1 MVNLKST
8 WKYGLVLPA
17 ILAMS
22 ACATPVDSQPPIYK
36 AHPIQ
41 IAESVERLELYSRP
55 DGMSLSARD
64 SDAVA
69 QFLSGYMRFGDGPLY
84 MNSPANSSAGV
95 FQTQNMVQTMMA
107 QLGARG
113 APIQQGQYQV
123 FSPNSP
129 APVVVSY
136 RRLKTLPKDCSL
148 NSSLSETYTNQPW
161 PEFGCVQ
168 SANMAAMISPD
179 QLLAPYAY
187 TASDMRRRMTVYD
200 KYIKGES
207 PASQLPPNQSI
218 SATEGN

>member
-1 MVNLKST
+1 MVKLKST
-8 WKYGLVLPA
+8 WKFGLIIPA
-17 ILAMS
+17 MVITAG
-22 ACATPVDSQPPIYK
+22 CATPVDSQPPIYK
-36 AHPIQ
+36 SHPVQ

-69 QFLSGYMRFGDGPLY
+69 QFLNGYMRFGDGPLY
-84 MNSPANSSAGV
+84 MNSPANASAGT
-95 FQTQNMVQTMMA
+95 FQTKNMVQTMMA
-107 QLGARG
+107 QLGGAG
-113 APIQQGQYQV
+113 APIQEGQYQV
-123 FSPNSP
+123 FSLNSP

-148 NSSLSETYTNQPW
+148 NSRLSQTYNNQTW

-168 SANMAAMISPD
+168 SANMGVMVSPE
-179 QLLAPYAY
+179 QFLAPNAF
-187 TASDMRRRMTVYD
+187 AAPDMRRRMTVYD

>member
-1 MVNLKST
+1 MMNLKST
-8 WKYGLVLPA
+8 LKYGLILPA
-17 ILAMS
+17 LVTMS

-69 QFLSGYMRFGDGPLY
+69 QFLSGYMQFGDGPLF
-84 MNSPANSSAGV
+84 MNSPANSTAGT
-95 FQTQNMVQTMMA
+95 FQTKNMVQTMMA
-107 QLGARG
+107 QMGGTG
-113 APIQQGQYQV
+113 APIQEGQYQV

-148 NSSLSETYTNQPW
+148 NSSLSQTYNNQTW

-168 SANMAAMISPD
+168 NANLGAMISPG
-179 QLLAPYAY
+179 QFLTPNVFAAP
-187 TASDMRRRMTVYD
+187 DMRRRMTVYD